1 MIRRG
6 VLTLLLLVLLI
17 SSASA
22 KISADFFQQFQNANR
37 LYQEGKYLEAAEV
50 YEKLVQEKPMAEV
63 YYNLGNAYFK
73 GGKLGLSVLSYLRAR
88 NLSPRDRDLLANF
101 FYVTQLIEYKIED
114 KRNWHARKVSGL
126 LRQMTFEECKL
137 LCFSAYFLFILGLFL
152 SLIFKKRPLFGNV
165 GRMAILL
172 VVLCS
177 LPLLL
182 KYAEFGSGKRGVVT
196 EAQSEVRYGPSMSDR
211 IAFRLVEGL
220 EVVLDDEKE
229 DWYRI
234 RLRDG
239 RSGWTAKS
247 QVTAV

>member
-1 MIRRG
+1 MIRRSFFTLFFFLLMTSSVFSNG
-6 VLTLLLLVLLI
+6 VSL
-17 SSASA
+17 
-22 KISADFFQQFQNANR
+22 DQFQQANQR
-37 LYQEGKYLEAAEV
+37 YREGKYLEAAGI
-50 YEKLVQEKPMAEV
+50 YEHLVQKEPSAEV

-73 GGKLGLSVLSYLRAR
+73 GGKLGLAILNYERAR
-88 NLSPRDRDLLANF
+88 DLRPRDRDLLANF
-101 FYVTQLIEYKIED
+101 SYVVQLIEYKIED
-114 KRNWHARKVSGL
+114 KRNWYARQLSEL
-126 LRQMTFEECKL
+126 LNYVTLEECAL
-137 LCFSAYFLFILGLFL
+137 FCFSAYFLFISGLLF
-152 SLIFKKRPLFGNV
+152 SLIFKKRPLFGKMGSFAV
-165 GRMAILL
+165 AFII
-172 VVLCS
+172 LCS
-177 LPLLL
+177 VPLVL